1 MLVEGLPKS
10 YLVKQRRDQLNKM
23 CHITSTPGEEHGA
36 QLPFKEL
43 LKNRIKE
50 YTIAHPNVVRD
61 NETIKV
67 KISGDG
73 ANMTRS
79 SNFILM
85 SFAILQST
93 DDVLAAKGN
102 HTIAVVKGKED
113 YDVLKH
119 CFRDVF
125 NDINDMLREKKLD
138 LGEDTVNLEFFL
150 GGDYKFILLMMGLS
164 GATSNYACAWCKI
177 HKDERWNMS

>member
-1 MLVEGLPKS
+1 MSDDFYHELTMLVDGLPKS

-23 CHITSTPGEEHGA
+23 CHITTTPGEEHGA
-36 QLPFKEL
+36 QLRFKEL

-50 YTIAHPNVVRD
+50 YTIAHLNVVKD

-85 SFAILQST
+85 SFAIL
-93 DDVLAAKGN
+93 
-102 HTIAVVKGKED
+102 
-113 YDVLKH
+113 
-119 CFRDVF
+119 
-125 NDINDMLREKKLD
+125 
-138 LGEDTVNLEFFL
+138 
-150 GGDYKFILLMMGLS
+150 
-164 GATSNYACAWCKI
+164 
-177 HKDERWNMS
+177 

>member
-1 MLVEGLPKS
+1 MGDAFYHEITMLVEGLPKS
-10 YLVKQRRDQLNKM
+10 YLVKQRRDQLNRM
-23 CHITSTPGEEHGA
+23 CHITSIPGEEHGA

-67 KISGDG
+67 QISGDG

-119 CFRDVF
+119 CLYS
-125 NDINDMLREKKLD
+125 M
-138 LGEDTVNLEFFL
+138 T
-150 GGDYKFILLMMGLS
+150 
-164 GATSNYACAWCKI
+164 
-177 HKDERWNMS
+177 